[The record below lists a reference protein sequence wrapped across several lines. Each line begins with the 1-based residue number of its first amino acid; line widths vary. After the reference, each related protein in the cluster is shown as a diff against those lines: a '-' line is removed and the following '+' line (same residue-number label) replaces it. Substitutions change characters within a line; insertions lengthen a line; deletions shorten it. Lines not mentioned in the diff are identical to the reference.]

1 MSPGAQT
8 ECQCRSIQNCVSKGH
23 EIGKFQVGKGNVQN
37 EFLLHLSGE
46 CLSASWPSWYKKT
59 SNIYGFWELL
69 MSEEVYILFEEPW
82 VSGDSGDAVAMR
94 EVYTF
99 AMYQNAKIHF

>member
-1 MSPGAQT
+1 
-8 ECQCRSIQNCVSKGH
+8 
-23 EIGKFQVGKGNVQN
+23 
-37 EFLLHLSGE
+37 
-46 CLSASWPSWYKKT
+46 
-59 SNIYGFWELL
+59 

-99 AMYQNAKIHF
+99 AIYQNAKIHF